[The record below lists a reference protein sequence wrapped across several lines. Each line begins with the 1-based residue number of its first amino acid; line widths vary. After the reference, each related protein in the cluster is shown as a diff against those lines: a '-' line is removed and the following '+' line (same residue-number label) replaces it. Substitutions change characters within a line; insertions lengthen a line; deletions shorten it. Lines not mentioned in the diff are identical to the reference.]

1 MKAST
6 NFIGCLK
13 LLWKQT
19 DMGTVNAKENKT
31 FLKADFAS
39 VLSPVLLTQQEKNLR
54 KFSLISTDVWKDS

>member
-1 MKAST
+1 
-6 NFIGCLK
+6 
-13 LLWKQT
+13 
-19 DMGTVNAKENKT
+19 MGTVNAKENKT